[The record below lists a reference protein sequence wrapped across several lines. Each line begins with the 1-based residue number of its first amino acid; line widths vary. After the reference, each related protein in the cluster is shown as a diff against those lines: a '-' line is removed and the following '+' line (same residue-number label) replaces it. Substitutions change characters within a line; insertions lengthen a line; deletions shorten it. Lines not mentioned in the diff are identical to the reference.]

1 MIFYGLILLM
11 VLIKFPEVTVCKFL
25 VCTIRT
31 YLKLSLYSQLNGN
44 LSALISFLIEYV
56 NQSPVILSVSSI

>member
-31 YLKLSLYSQLNGN
+31 YSKLSLYSQLNGN